1 MSNTVL
7 KLQKVTKI
15 FGGKGDV
22 PLVEIFNGMDFSVK
36 TNEVVGLF
44 SPSGSGKTT
53 FLQIAGLLDSKFSGD
68 ININGLRVNAKNDIQ
83 TSIVRRKNI
92 GFVFQFHHLI
102 QEFSALENT
111 IFPLLFD
118 GVSEPVAIQKGQ
130 HLLEKVG
137 LGKRVNNRPA
147 ELSGGEQQRVA
158 ICRAIISEPALLLA
172 DEPTGNLDSGT
183 SEPIVEMLFRLNR
196 EAETAL
202 VLVTHDPK
210 LAAKARRIVTMS
222 GGSIVSEEENE
233 TS

>member
-68 ININGLRVNAKNDIQ
+68 IYINGSIVDAKNDFQ
-83 TSIVRRKNI
+83 TSRVRRKNI

-102 QEFSALENT
+102 QEFSALENI

-118 GVSEPVAIQKGQ
+118 GMQKKIAVKKGK

-137 LGKRVNNRPA
+137 LGKRMDNRPA

-158 ICRAIISEPALLLA
+158 ICRAIINEPTLLLA
-172 DEPTGNLDSGT
+172 DEPTGNLDQSTT
-183 SEPIVEMLFRLNR
+183 SRVMSFLIELIKEHNISAIIASHNPMISK
-196 EAETAL
+196 L
-202 VLVTHDPK
+202 VDK
-210 LAAKARRIVTMS
+210 NAKIADGKILY
-222 GGSIVSEEENE
+222 N
-233 TS
+233 